1 MQLGLQPDV
10 PACPFARP
18 ADLCDRLLLF
28 TGNCRTL
35 CALCG
40 GLLLCS
46 ECAEVLRSLTGHF
59 GHMAVLRRRVVVV
72 AYSSCRSRGP
82 VCGWLPFYRFQVL
95 VVTFADSVWRRPGCL
110 CGLLKAS
117 SFTYVLGS
125 CDPDVIY
132 GSPCFAGSSGVFR
145 SFHFGFDDFVH
156 LPRFLLRSKA
166 VVDCPLDCLSCYDL
180 VVLASVRSH
189 SDRHS

>member
-28 TGNCRTL
+28 TGNCRAL
-35 CALCG
+35 CALCR

-82 VCGWLPFYRFQVL
+82 VCGWLPFDRFPVL
-95 VVTFADSVWRRPGCL
+95 VVTFAGAVWRRPGCL
-110 CGLLKAS
+110 CGLLNAS
-117 SFTYVLGS
+117 FFTYVLGS
-125 CDPDVIY
+125 CDPDVIC
-132 GSPCFAGSSGVFR
+132 GSPCLAGRSGVFR
-145 SFHFGFDDFVH
+145 SFRFGFVDFVR
-156 LPRFLLRSKA
+156 LPCFLLRSRA
-166 VVDCPLDCLSCYDL
+166 VVDCLLVCLS
-180 VVLASVRSH
+180 
-189 SDRHS
+189 